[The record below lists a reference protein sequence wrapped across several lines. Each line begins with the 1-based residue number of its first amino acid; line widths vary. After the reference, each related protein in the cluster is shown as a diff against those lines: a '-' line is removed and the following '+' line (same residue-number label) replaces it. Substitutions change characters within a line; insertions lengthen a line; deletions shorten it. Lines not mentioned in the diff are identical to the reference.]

1 LLPRVRAVSLFNYIE
16 IAASVGL
23 DPYRLLR
30 DAQIDPT
37 LLAHPENWL
46 GARPVGDLLER
57 SARDSDRDD
66 FALLLAECRTF
77 ASLGPISLVLKHQE
91 TLGQVIARLQEYRT
105 RLNDV
110 IGLALAV
117 SEDVAIVQWTVVP
130 EFAGPQI
137 ECLVSAVGYR
147 ALTEAMGRSWKP
159 ECVHFAMARPV
170 EIQSYQR
177 FFQCDLH
184 FGAPFNGLS
193 FNAGQLDIRN
203 RGSDPALAQ
212 HAERLLK
219 LIPAQTQAA
228 LTTRKAPSSQRLSD
242 AAEAGA
248 SLTRQASQ
256 SARELSAS
264 ALALAE
270 SAVAAAQEA
279 LERAL
284 ATSQLVRDQTLSAS
298 QLAQDRI
305 TDTWGRTRDT
315 ASTSWDAAARTA
327 RVARNAATHT
337 VGVARDAA
345 LQTADTARSES
356 KRTANAARA
365 GWRRTQRAAT
375 R

>member
-1 LLPRVRAVSLFNYIE
+1 MLPRVRAVSLFNYIE

-30 DAQIDPT
+30 DAQIDPA

-57 SARDSDRDD
+57 SARNSDRDD

-193 FNAGQLDIRN
+193 FNAGQLDMRN

-219 LIPAQTQAA
+219 LNSRAGGKRHRQIAA
-228 LTTRKAPSSQRLSD
+228 RIVL
-242 AAEAGA
+242 
-248 SLTRQASQ
+248 
-256 SARELSAS
+256 
-264 ALALAE
+264 
-270 SAVAAAQEA
+270 VAA
-279 LERAL
+279 RR
-284 ATSQLVRDQTLSAS
+284 TSRPRL
-298 QLAQDRI
+298 
-305 TDTWGRTRDT
+305 GRTQSWYWLSVT
-315 ASTSWDAAARTA
+315 STR
-327 RVARNAATHT
+327 
-337 VGVARDAA
+337 
-345 LQTADTARSES
+345 ARS
-356 KRTANAARA
+356 
-365 GWRRTQRAAT
+365 RRNDVRRAAPRNT
-375 R
+375 A

>member
-1 LLPRVRAVSLFNYIE
+1 MLPRVRAVSLFNYIE

-23 DPYRLLR
+23 DPYLLLR
-30 DAQIDPT
+30 DAQIDPA

-219 LIPAQTQAA
+219 LIPAPEESVTDKSRHA
-228 LTTRKAPSSQRLSD
+228 LYLLLP
-242 AAEAGA
+242 AG
-248 SLTRQASQ
+248 
-256 SARELSAS
+256 
-264 ALALAE
+264 
-270 SAVAAAQEA
+270 
-279 LERAL
+279 RAD
-284 ATSQLVRDQTLSAS
+284 LVS
-298 QLAQDRI
+298 
-305 TDTWGRTRDT
+305 
-315 ASTSWDAAARTA
+315 
-327 RVARNAATHT
+327 VARNLGIGCRSLQRELEVEGTTFGALLRETRRELALRYVSANTHR
-337 VGVARDAA
+337 VGEVAHLVGYSSPGSFSRWFAGEFGTTP
-345 LQTADTARSES
+345 LLW
-356 KRTANAARA
+356 RA
-365 GWRRTQRAAT
+365 QHRK
-375 R
+375 

>member
-1 LLPRVRAVSLFNYIE
+1 MSY
-16 IAASVGL
+16 L
-23 DPYRLLR
+23 DPNSDTMTTGGAGVPPLVGYGADSTLNFTPGA
-30 DAQIDPT
+30 DAVPVNTAGPGMGVPDPT
-37 LLAHPENWL
+37 
-46 GARPVGDLLER
+46 
-57 SARDSDRDD
+57 
-66 FALLLAECRTF
+66 
-77 ASLGPISLVLKHQE
+77 
-91 TLGQVIARLQEYRT
+91 
-105 RLNDV
+105 
-110 IGLALAV
+110 
-117 SEDVAIVQWTVVP
+117 
-130 EFAGPQI
+130 AGPQTFGGSAEAPDAASI
-137 ECLVSAVGYR
+137 EVTETQVEVLDDESWNVRRTGLIAGVVVAGLAAGAAGAWFFMNARR
-147 ALTEAMGRSWKP
+147 ARKARLTTTRNAQIAQARS
-159 ECVHFAMARPV
+159 
-170 EIQSYQR
+170 
-177 FFQCDLH
+177 
-184 FGAPFNGLS
+184 
-193 FNAGQLDIRN
+193 
-203 RGSDPALAQ
+203 
-212 HAERLLK
+212 LLK